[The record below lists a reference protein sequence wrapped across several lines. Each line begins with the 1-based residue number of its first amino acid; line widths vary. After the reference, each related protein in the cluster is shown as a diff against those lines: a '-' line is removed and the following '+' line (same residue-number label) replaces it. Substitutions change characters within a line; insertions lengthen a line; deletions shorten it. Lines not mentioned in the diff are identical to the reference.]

1 MEDFDEEI
9 RKIRS
14 LSVVVKD
21 SGKTPDRMGVSDVVL
36 IHVEGASTV
45 LGEERKLFIFSLI
58 VAILLL

>member
-21 SGKTPDRMGVSDVVL
+21 SGKTPGHICVSDFCSFN
-36 IHVEGASTV
+36 ICRG
-45 LGEERKLFIFSLI
+45 GF
-58 VAILLL
+58 